1 MTHFN
6 LIHMPLPPLT
16 LTFHLVQ
23 RKEKE
28 KLTICN
34 PYLITPAKVVSS
46 TLFICNFKA
55 TSSSGLGLGS
65 FLLIPQKTV
74 SILERIG
81 RIAKIMF
88 YLFTDSDQ

>member
-6 LIHMPLPPLT
+6 LIHMPLLPLT

-28 KLTICN
+28 KLTTCN

-46 TLFICNFKA
+46 TLFICSFKA

>member
-28 KLTICN
+28 KLTTCN

-46 TLFICNFKA
+46 TLFICSFKA

-74 SILERIG
+74 SVLERIG